1 MTPEERSLLE
11 RTNKLAEQNNAIL
24 RSIQRT
30 NRFSL
35 VLRILYWVV
44 IIAISYGAYYAIQP
58 YMNQLFSLYSQVQQD
73 AGVAHTT
80 INSVSLLKGLLTK

>member
-11 RTNKLAEQNNAIL
+11 RTNKLAEQNNVIL

-35 VLRILYWVV
+35 VFRILYWVV
-44 IIAISYGAYYAIQP
+44 ILAISYGAYYAIQP
-58 YMNQLFSLYSQVQQD
+58 YMNELFSLYSQVQQD
-73 AGVAHTT
+73 ANVAHTT
-80 INSVSLLKGLLTK
+80 INSVGLLKDLLTK